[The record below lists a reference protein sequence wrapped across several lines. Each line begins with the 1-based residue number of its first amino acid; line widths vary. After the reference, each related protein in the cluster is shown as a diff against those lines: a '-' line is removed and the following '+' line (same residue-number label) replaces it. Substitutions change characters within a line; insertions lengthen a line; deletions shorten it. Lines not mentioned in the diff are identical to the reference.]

1 LTKSTPYR
9 NPFGPVR
16 KKKVFDE
23 VYDQLISLI
32 STGKLSPGEQLP
44 PERVLAEELRVSRQS
59 IREALKKAE
68 SKGLVMVRQGEG
80 TFVLSA
86 ASEWMENPLL
96 VMMAEEIDRVYEFIE
111 IRKLIEVWCARKAAE
126 FASGKELKKM
136 EKAFSQMEKLID
148 SREILGQP
156 DIDFHIAIAEASH
169 NTLMVHVMASIKK
182 IFYLMF
188 KISNFTRPPG
198 KNRILIKQHREIYE
212 AIKRRN
218 PDLAVQRMENHLQF
232 VESEWRED
240 IRRQRDKKSPG
251 ALAKTPE
258 AAVPF
263 GH

>member
-1 LTKSTPYR
+1 MAKSTPYR

-32 STGKLSPGEQLP
+32 SSGKLRPGEQLP
-44 PERVLAEELRVSRQS
+44 PERVLASELKVSRQS

-68 SKGLVMVRQGEG
+68 SKGLILVRQGEG

-86 ASEWMENPLL
+86 ASDWMENPLL
-96 VMMAEEIDRVYEFIE
+96 VMMAEEIERVYEFIE
-111 IRKLIEVWCARKAAE
+111 IRKLVEAWCARKAAE
-126 FASGKELKKM
+126 VATGKELKKM
-136 EKAFSQMEKLID
+136 EKALSQMEKLID

-169 NTLMVHVMASIKK
+169 NTLMVHVMASIRKM
-182 IFYLMF
+182 FLFMF

-198 KNRILIKQHREIYE
+198 KNKILIKQHREIYE
-212 AIKRRN
+212 AIKSGD
-218 PDLAVQRMENHLQF
+218 PDLAAQRMEDHLRF
-232 VESEWRED
+232 VEVEWRED
-240 IRRQRDKKSPG
+240 IRRQQDKKKTG
-251 ALAKTPE
+251 ALAKTSKAP
-258 AAVPF
+258 VLF